1 MRVGCGCRR
10 PVKQGSF
17 LGCDVG
23 QEGGGREGGRRTAG
37 CLVDLVLVAGGVW
50 STVWR
55 GGARE
60 GRGAVGPAL
69 LATRSSFRDLDEG

>member
-23 QEGGGREGGRRTAG
+23 QEGGGREGGREDCWLPGGPGPGGWWCLVHSVAGWRKGGAG
-37 CLVDLVLVAGGVW
+37 CGLPCP
-50 STVWR
+50 
-55 GGARE
+55 ARHT
-60 GRGAVGPAL
+60 L
-69 LATRSSFRDLDEG
+69 